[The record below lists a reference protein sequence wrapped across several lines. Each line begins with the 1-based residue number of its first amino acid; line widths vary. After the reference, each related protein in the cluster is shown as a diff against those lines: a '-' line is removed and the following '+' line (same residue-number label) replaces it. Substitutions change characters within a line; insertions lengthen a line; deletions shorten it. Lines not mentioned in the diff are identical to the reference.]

1 MNELPNKS
9 NIEEIRLELEK
20 KTKENMIKILKRW
33 NKKEFKEEF
42 IKKYSKDSKLLKS
55 KIDELI
61 PILIQENFPNKKLG
75 IIFTTS
81 IPEFVLE
88 KEISIEKLENIIQNL
103 GKEKKENL
111 NDILKNVQS
120 YLNDEKEE
128 NVKKRKEIYF
138 LILNFIFIG
147 FNYFNFIFC

>member
-1 MNELPNKS
+1 M
-9 NIEEIRLELEK
+9 
-20 KTKENMIKILKRW
+20 
-33 NKKEFKEEF
+33 
-42 IKKYSKDSKLLKS
+42 
-55 KIDELI
+55 
-61 PILIQENFPNKKLG
+61 G

-128 NVKKRKEIYF
+128 NVKKRKQIY
-138 LILNFIFIG
+138 I
-147 FNYFNFIFC
+147 